1 MINRVAASRRECCR
15 GNREPGKA
23 PDNERRKDAEMPR
36 ECLMDSWETIAH
48 TEKTPAG
55 EWGRPPGGGCF
66 NEHVHNMVDVGI
78 RY

>member
-1 MINRVAASRRECCR
+1 MQPVVGNAAEAKESQRRLLITSDAKMQRCPASEC
-15 GNREPGKA
+15 P
-23 PDNERRKDAEMPR
+23 
-36 ECLMDSWETIAH
+36 MDSWETIAH

>member
-1 MINRVAASRRECCR
+1 MQPVVGNAAEATESQGRLLITSYAKMQRC
-15 GNREPGKA
+15 PA
-23 PDNERRKDAEMPR
+23 S